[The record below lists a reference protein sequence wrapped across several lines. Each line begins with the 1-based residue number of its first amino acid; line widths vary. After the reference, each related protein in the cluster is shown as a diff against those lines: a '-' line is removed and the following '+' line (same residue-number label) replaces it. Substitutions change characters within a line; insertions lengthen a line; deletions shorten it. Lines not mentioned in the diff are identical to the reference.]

1 MKKYLLLFFF
11 LISFF
16 SCDEEPENS
25 YVLKV
30 SVLPS
35 NSGQVDPSDGEFFS
49 GEVVKLTPTAKSNYE
64 FEKWTGEWS
73 GVENPLS
80 ITMNTDKTIVANFK
94 LMDSDS
100 DGVTDDIDTCADT
113 PSGETVDENGCS
125 SDQRDDDDDG
135 INNGNDLCDN
145 TPSGE
150 TVDEN
155 GCSDSQKDLDGDGFI
170 GSEDCDDTNDAINPN
185 ATEVCDGV
193 DNDCDGNI
201 DDSNE
206 NLSPCEECS
215 NGVIVPTNGNPCDDG
230 DACTTDDACNNG
242 SCTGIPVACSD
253 GNPCTIDSCD
263 PDNGCT
269 FIVASNGYACDD
281 GDACTTNDACNNG
294 SCAGTPVVCSDGNA
308 CTIDSCDPDNG
319 CTFIFNN
326 NAACDDGDACTTGD
340 VCYDGSCNGGMLISC
355 DDGDSCTLDICDG
368 KTGCKNVPQSGT
380 DNCDDDGDGFSE
392 IQGDCND
399 SDISIY
405 PGASEVCGDGIDND
419 CDAQIDEGCAA

>member
-1 MKKYLLLFFF
+1 MSKYYLLFFLVTT
-11 LISFF
+11 LIS
-16 SCDEEPENS
+16 CTEEPES
-25 YVLKV
+25 SFILKV
-30 SVLPS
+30 TVMPDG
-35 NSGQVDPSDGEFFS
+35 SGQVTPSEGEFSS
-49 GEVVKLTPTAKSNYE
+49 GEVVKLVPSANDNYE
-64 FEKWTGEWS
+64 FEKWTGDWG

-80 ITMNTDKTIVANFK
+80 ITMNIDKTIVANFTK
-94 LMDSDS
+94 MDSDS
-100 DGVTDDIDTCADT
+100 DGVTDDIDTCTDT

-193 DNDCDGNI
+193 DNNCDGNI

-215 NGVIVPTNGNPCDDG
+215 NGVIVQTNGNACDDG
-230 DACTTDDACNNG
+230 DACTVNDVCNNG
-242 SCTGIPVACSD
+242 NCAGNPIVCSD

-269 FIVASNGYACDD
+269 FINANDGYICDD
-281 GDACTTNDACNNG
+281 GDACTLGDNCI
-294 SCAGTPVVCSDGNA
+294 SGNCLGYA
-308 CTIDSCDPDNG
+308 
-319 CTFIFNN
+319 
-326 NAACDDGDACTTGD
+326 
-340 VCYDGSCNGGMLISC
+340 ISC
-355 DDGDSCTLDICDG
+355 DDGDYCTLDSCDSSS
-368 KTGCKNVPQSGT
+368 GCKNTPQSGT

-392 IQGDCND
+392 VQGDCND
-399 SDISIY
+399 SDINIY
-405 PGASEVCGDGIDND
+405 PGAIEVCGDIMDND
-419 CDAQIDEGCAA
+419 CDGLIDEKCIAN

>member
-1 MKKYLLLFFF
+1 MRKYYLLFFLVTA
-11 LISFF
+11 LIS
-16 SCDEEPENS
+16 CTEEPES
-25 YVLKV
+25 SFVLKV
-30 SVLPS
+30 TVMPEGA
-35 NSGQVDPSDGEFFS
+35 GQVAPSEGEFSS
-49 GEVVKLTPTAKSNYE
+49 GEVVELVPSANDYYK

-94 LMDSDS
+94 LMDSDN
-100 DGVTDDIDTCADT
+100 DGVTDDIDTCVDT

-125 SDQRDDDDDG
+125 FDQRDDDDDG

-215 NGVIVPTNGNPCDDG
+215 NGVIVPTSTKPNPNLNKELYTSAFLSNPAAIPIG
-230 DACTTDDACNNG
+230 LSISLLNNFVLNKG
-242 SCTGIPVACSD
+242 SSFFS
-253 GNPCTIDSCD
+253 TITLGTKLNFND
-263 PDNGCT
+263 
-269 FIVASNGYACDD
+269 FIAKLCAVSGSNLKIKDLKFE
-281 GDACTTNDACNNG
+281 N
-294 SCAGTPVVCSDGNA
+294 
-308 CTIDSCDPDNG
+308 I
-319 CTFIFNN
+319 I
-326 NAACDDGDACTTGD
+326 
-340 VCYDGSCNGGMLISC
+340 
-355 DDGDSCTLDICDG
+355 
-368 KTGCKNVPQSGT
+368 
-380 DNCDDDGDGFSE
+380 
-392 IQGDCND
+392 
-399 SDISIY
+399 
-405 PGASEVCGDGIDND
+405 
-419 CDAQIDEGCAA
+419 